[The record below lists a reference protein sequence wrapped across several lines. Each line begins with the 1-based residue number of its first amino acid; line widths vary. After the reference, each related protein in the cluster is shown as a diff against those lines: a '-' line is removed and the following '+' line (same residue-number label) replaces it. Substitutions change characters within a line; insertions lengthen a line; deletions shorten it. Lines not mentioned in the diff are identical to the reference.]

1 MTETLC
7 KLTDQ
12 DLKTYNGCQWALG
25 EWKETSGNGDL
36 CSPGWLHGY
45 KHPLLAVLLNPIH
58 ATFDNPRLFRIEVAG
73 LMKDDL
79 GLKFG
84 ATEMRLVEE
93 ISLPA
98 VTDEQRVRFAIFCAL
113 EVCKDAKFVAWANR
127 WLSGEDQSS
136 AAAES
141 AQAAAQAAALAAES
155 AAAESAWAAAALAAE
170 SAWAAAESAWAAA
183 LAAESAQAAW
193 AAQAARAAA
202 ESAESAAGHG
212 IDLISIARKAVDG

>member
-98 VTDEQRVRFAIFCAL
+98 VTNEQRVRFAIFCAL

-141 AQAAAQAAALAAES
+141 AQAAAQ
-155 AAAESAWAAAALAAE
+155 AAALAAE